1 MLVSAP
7 AFTESF
13 EGWPD
18 RFPSQNLVDA
28 YLVIDQDGSAKK
40 WNQTTYYANYQA
52 SGGLASEV
60 LYQHRDKRFGA
71 SVVYDSTKLYNN
83 IVMTRDAGNM
93 NRLSSSVG
101 DWGVSESNYYYRK
114 GLYEAKKVWYSD
126 ATNYSQAII
135 RLGEVYLNYAEALL
149 LTGKI
154 TEAVTAINQTRQ
166 VHGGLPA
173 IETTPSEDE
182 AWDIYKNERRVDL
195 LMENDRYWSLLR
207 WAKFKGQ
214 IDIPELR
221 ETIRRVD
228 ISADGKTFSFAD
240 VTLNGNSD
248 RVFTQRRFLF
258 PVPISELQANPKL
271 APNNEGW

>member
-1 MLVSAP
+1 
-7 AFTESF
+7 
-13 EGWPD
+13 
-18 RFPSQNLVDA
+18 
-28 YLVIDQDGSAKK
+28 
-40 WNQTTYYANYQA
+40 
-52 SGGLASEV
+52 
-60 LYQHRDKRFGA
+60 
-71 SVVYDSTKLYNN
+71 
-83 IVMTRDAGNM
+83 MTRDAGNM